1 MRMSKRGGVLLYM
14 TERAVAYHRTGQT
27 KQAKKGAIAQLGE
40 RLPCTQEVG
49 GSIPPGSTRPNLCHL
64 ASANCH
70 LNGEHLH
77 SRRKMAV
84 RFRIAT
90 IPNFHRVN
98 KTKDRSLILNLVFC
112 LLF

>member
-1 MRMSKRGGVLLYM
+1 MRMSKRGSVLLYM
-14 TERAVAYHRTGQT
+14 TERA
-27 KQAKKGAIAQLGE
+27 
-40 RLPCTQEVG
+40 
-49 GSIPPGSTRPNLCHL
+49 PPDQISHL

-70 LNGEHLH
+70 LNGERLP
-77 SRRKMAV
+77 SRRKLAV

-90 IPNFHRVN
+90 IPNLHRVN